1 MKSILLFTLLV
12 LMSFI
17 PKEPSKRFLDDYL
30 TNRYPNESFDQFLL
44 VSVKSQKMFI
54 YKGGKVLKSYPVS
67 TALNGVGNINN
78 SNCTP
83 LGLHKISYKIG
94 ASFPKNG
101 IIEGNSF
108 TGEIAKIKEETVP
121 NKSDIITSR
130 AIRLAGMEPGINK
143 GGNVDSYNRHIFIHG
158 TDEEGCIGKPAS
170 HGCIRMKNDDVIDLY
185 GRVKMGLKV
194 LILNF

>member
-1 MKSILLFTLLV
+1 MKSILLLALLV

-44 VSVKSQKMFI
+44 VSVKTQKMFI

-67 TALNGVGNINN
+67 TGINGVGNIKN

-83 LGLHKISYKIG
+83 LGLHKISQKIG
-94 ASFPKNG
+94 ASFPING
-101 IIEGNSF
+101 IIEGSSY
-108 TGEIAKIKEETVP
+108 TGKIAQIKKETVP

-130 AIRLAGMEPGINK
+130 AIRLSGMEPGINK
-143 GGNVDSYNRHIFIHG
+143 GGNVDSHARQIYIHG